1 MPLSGP
7 LANQNIKDRYFG
19 KNDPVALK
27 ILDRHDKQIANMAP
41 LTPPEDL
48 TVSTLWIGG
57 LTEDIGEP
65 EVRAAFFPFGEVS
78 SVRVISEK
86 KCCFVTYQARESA
99 EKAAAKLYNSL
110 NINGKALRMSWGKRQ
125 TGSAI
130 PGVLPPGIKSAAT
143 ATAEAPGIQPQ
154 LYPSQNPANM
164 AARFTP
170 VD

>member
-1 MPLSGP
+1 MGP

-27 ILDRHDKQIANMAP
+27 ILDRHEKHLANMAP
-41 LTPPEDL
+41 LTAPED
-48 TVSTLWIGG
+48 TTITTLWIGG

-65 EVRAAFFPFGEVS
+65 EVRAAFFPFGEMS
-78 SVRVISEK
+78 SVRVITDK
-86 KCCFVTYQARESA
+86 KCCFVTFLARDSA

-130 PGVLPPGIKSAAT
+130 PAILPPGIKSASV
-143 ATAEAPGIQPQ
+143 APAAAPQ